1 MTTTCGKCRHSRREA
16 GWQDL
21 TGQQLVSCSINAIEG
36 RRGQEDYIDCGSF
49 EPDVVS
55 VPPHYVPEDGV
66 EFIDYLRQVLSPEE
80 FIGFAR
86 GNALKYQHRARLKGS
101 MEADLRKSANYALLA
116 AGYDFRTDLAK
127 KS

>member
-1 MTTTCGKCRHSRREA
+1 MITCKDCVHSRREI
-16 GWQDL
+16 GWENLD
-21 TGQQLVSCSINAIEG
+21 GQPLVRCSISVRPG
-36 RRGQEDYIDCGSF
+36 RIQATEEHECLAH
-49 EPDVVS
+49 EPDTVS

>member
-1 MTTTCGKCRHSRREA
+1 MITCKGCRHSQKEP

-21 TGQQLVSCSINAIEG
+21 NGSQLVSCSIEAVAGKIPENEE
-36 RRGQEDYIDCGSF
+36 RDCASY
-49 EPDVVS
+49 EADVVF
-55 VPPHYVPEDGV
+55 VPAHYVPTDGV